1 MDDESYFTLSH
12 STINGNDIFYT
23 SNIDSIP
30 AGVKYTEVTKYKKK
44 LHVWICISELGV
56 SAPIFRQ
63 SGMAV
68 NADVYL
74 KTIKRSLI
82 LFIGKYHSNND
93 YKFWPDLPSSHYANK
108 VVDYYRAQNIKFVE
122 KLENSANVQEARP
135 IEEVWA
141 IFKREVYKGG

>member
-23 SNIDSIP
+23 SNIDSTP
-30 AGVKYTEVTKYKKK
+30 AGVKYNEVSKYKKK
-44 LHVWICISELGV
+44 LLVWICISELGV

-74 KTIKRSLI
+74 DIIKRGLVP
-82 LFIGKYHSNND
+82 FIGK
-93 YKFWPDLPSSHYANK
+93 
-108 VVDYYRAQNIKFVE
+108 
-122 KLENSANVQEARP
+122 
-135 IEEVWA
+135 
-141 IFKREVYKGG
+141 